1 MNASIIRRLP
11 HLHRIAEQ
19 RAAGL
24 AWPLIAEK
32 LRIDEDSIRFWVI
45 AQPVWERLL
54 ADARRE
60 FAADLATQAMVALGR
75 ELQSDDAKLRMNAA
89 IPLLRLHQTNLR
101 HVAKPGKEEFPD
113 DDDFAERS
121 PPDDEDE
128 RVSFRENEGHAQPSA
143 TGESSVSETP
153 PKAEYGCNG
162 GSPPLPATIAKS
174 ETTSFRPPKPGF
186 PKAGKIDF
194 RRNMLLA
201 PLISSKKTDR
211 PPDGKRR

>member
-24 AWPLIAEK
+24 SWPQIAEK
-32 LRIDEDSIRFWVI
+32 LQIEEDAIRLGVI
-45 AQPVWERLL
+45 VQPLWDRLL
-54 ADARRE
+54 SDARRE
-60 FAADLATQAMVALGR
+60 FAADLATQAMVALGN
-75 ELQSDDAKLRMNAA
+75 ELRSDDAKARMNAA

-101 HVAKPGKEEFPD
+101 HVAKPGMEAFPD

-121 PPDDEDE
+121 PPDDEPL
-128 RVSFRENEGHAQPSA
+128 SLRENEGNARPPA
-143 TGESSVSETP
+143 TGESTDPETP

-162 GSPPLPATIAKS
+162 GTPSLPASSAKS
-174 ETTSFRPPKPGF
+174 ETTVIRLPKPGF
-186 PKAGKIDF
+186 PKAGKFDF

-201 PLISSKKTDR
+201 PLITSKKIDR
-211 PPDGKRR
+211 PPDAKRR